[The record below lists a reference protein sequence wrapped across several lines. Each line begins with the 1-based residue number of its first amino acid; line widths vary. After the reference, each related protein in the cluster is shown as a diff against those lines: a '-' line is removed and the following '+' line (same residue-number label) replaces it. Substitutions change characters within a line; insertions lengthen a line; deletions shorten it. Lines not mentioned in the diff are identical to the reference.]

1 MILIIARREWL
12 AAFQTPLAWLLLA
25 ASQVVLAWIFLNVL
39 DDFSGLASGEQ
50 RAMIAGGINLA
61 LTQNLY
67 GSTAVLMLLAAPL
80 LAARALS
87 SERREGTDQLVGAAP
102 VSLAALVLGKFL
114 GLALP
119 LLLLSLLPLGL
130 GLSLLGAAPID
141 PGLFLAATLGL
152 WLTGLM
158 FCAVGLFA
166 ASLSAQPALA
176 AVIAYGILVTLSVL
190 NRAERIVAETLSLF
204 DWLAWNQHLF
214 WFLTGVVRLSDLLYF
229 AGMSAL
235 FLALTERRLANQ
247 RLG

>member
-1 MILIIARREWL
+1 MILAIARREWL
-12 AAFQTPLAWLLLA
+12 ACFQTPLAWLLLA
-25 ASQVVLAWIFLNVL
+25 ASQVVLAWILLNVL
-39 DDFSGLASGEQ
+39 DDFAGLASSDRG
-50 RAMIAGGINLA
+50 GGINLA
-61 LTQNLY
+61 LVQNLF
-67 GSTAVLMLLAAPL
+67 GSAAVLMLLAAPP

-102 VSLAALVLGKFL
+102 VELAAVVLGKFL

-130 GLSLLGAAPID
+130 GLTLLGVAPID

-152 WLTGLM
+152 WLAGLM
-158 FCAVGLFA
+158 FCAAGLFA
-166 ASLSAQPALA
+166 ASLTAQPALA
-176 AVIAYGILVTLSVL
+176 VVIAYGILVTLSVL
-190 NRAERIVAETLSLF
+190 NRVERIAAETVSLF
-204 DWLAWNQHLF
+204 EWLAWNQHLF

-235 FLALTERRLANQ
+235 FLALTQRRLANQ